1 MTSKFSLPTDQ
12 EPKVDQNALREFAAG
27 AAEHRIR
34 HEPLPWA
41 EYDPADSPKYSISIR
56 VNDYHMA
63 MLRHLAQQED
73 RSQQKILRAI
83 LIPGLEQKAGANAGG
98 S

>member
-1 MTSKFSLPTDQ
+1 MPSRFRLPTDTQ
-12 EPKVDQNALREFAAG
+12 EPQVDPDALREFAAG
-27 AAEHRIR
+27 AKDHRTKQG
-34 HEPLPWA
+34 PSPW
-41 EYDPADSPKYSISIR
+41 EQYDPAELPKYSISIR
-56 VNDYHMA
+56 LNDYHMA

-83 LIPGLEQKAGANAGG
+83 LIPGLEEKAGVD